1 MNFIKKVPLLYT
13 GSGGNVP
20 EWRKHLQPCEWIK
33 ANNSAT
39 YIDTKY
45 VANENT
51 IVEIKTRN
59 AVSGDF
65 MIFGSSIGYRDKQFA
80 IQCRNKQYGIEINN
94 GSFSSSD
101 IYCNSETF
109 DIIFFGKNIYKVND
123 TILSNSI
130 NYTNKNNLS
139 CWLHNNNRNG
149 NSVGSYRGE
158 MQRAIIRENDNYIL
172 NLLSVYVIDEYEDN
186 KGTLCSS
193 GVAGMVD
200 VERGVFYTNDGSGV
214 FSHGGDIEV

>member
-1 MNFIKKVPLLYT
+1 MSLLQKIPT
-13 GSGGNVP
+13 ILGAGGGSVP

-33 ANNSAT
+33 ASNSGT
-39 YIDTKY
+39 YINTNY

-51 IVEIKTRN
+51 VVEIKTRN
-59 AVSGDF
+59 AVSGDY
-65 MIFGSSIGYRDKQFA
+65 MIFGSSIGYRDRQFS
-80 IQCRNKQYGIEINN
+80 IQCRHNQYGIEINN
-94 GSFSSSD
+94 SSFSSSN

-109 DIIFFGKNIYKVND
+109 DLIIFGKNIYKVND
-123 TILSNSI
+123 TILSNLI

-172 NLLSVYVIDEYEDN
+172 DLLSCYVIDNYTDN
-186 KGTLCSS
+186 KGTLCGS

-200 VERGVFYTNDGSGV
+200 TLTGIFYTNDGTGA
-214 FSHGGDIEV
+214 FTHGADINI